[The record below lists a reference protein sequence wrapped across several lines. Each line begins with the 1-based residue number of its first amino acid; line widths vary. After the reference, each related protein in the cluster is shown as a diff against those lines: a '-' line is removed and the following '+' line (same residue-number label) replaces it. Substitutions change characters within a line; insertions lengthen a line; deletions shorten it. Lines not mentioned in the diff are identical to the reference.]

1 MQYLGSKIGQLR
13 CLLKAELRN
22 GARILNHTR
31 VAGIDAAD
39 VRPYLNSFCIQSCP
53 DEAGRVVRTLKAQ
66 GRGIPLVVL
75 SVEAAHNGD
84 GRLGKRLQLFSRLLI
99 YRCGIRLG
107 FLEVRVGADKRADI
121 DPPGGQAISL
131 PAPGKEIR

>member
-1 MQYLGSKIGQLR
+1 
-13 CLLKAELRN
+13 
-22 GARILNHTR
+22 RILNHAR

-75 SVEAAHNGD
+75 SVEAAHNGYSLL
-84 GRLGKRLQLFSRLLI
+84 RKRLQLFSRQLI
-99 YRCGIRLG
+99 YRCGIRFSLP
-107 FLEVRVGADKRADI
+107 EVRVGAHKLAGI
-121 DPPGGQAISL
+121 DPPGGQTVRPS
-131 PAPGKEIR
+131 APCKEIRRETLTDSSYRILAFRT